1 MPKKNLTDL
10 EKIHLPSWRKMAMA
24 SWRLTGD
31 ASTYAKLSLS
41 VDKVTEYIDG
51 INQKSQDVKV
61 TLTHFIGKALA
72 KTYQLN
78 PEINR
83 IFRFG
88 KYYQRQDIDIF
99 FLVASDQQGIDLTGK
114 VIHNTH
120 NKPLL
125 DIAKELR
132 GSVKSIRDGEKKPF
146 GVLKKILNVLPIF
159 IIKPLTK
166 LLGFVL
172 YTLNIQLPG
181 LKLEKNPFGSAMVTS
196 VGSLGLES
204 AYAPLIPFSKVPM
217 MMSIGAVQKRLRFN
231 QVKEVVEEKF
241 VELCFTV
248 DHRIIDGV
256 HGAKMA
262 KSLSNFFDF
271 PDTIDEIIA

>member
-1 MPKKNLTDL
+1 
-10 EKIHLPSWRKMAMA
+10 MAMA

-31 ASTYAKLSLS
+31 ASTYAKLSLP
-41 VDKVTEYIDG
+41 VDKVIEHVDA
-51 INQKSQDVKV
+51 INKRSEDVKI

-72 KTYQLN
+72 KTYQIN

-88 KYYQRQDIDIF
+88 KYYQRNDIDIF
-99 FLVASDQQGIDLTGK
+99 FLVASDQHGIDLTGK
-114 VIHNTH
+114 VIHNAH
-120 NKPLL
+120 EKPLL
-125 DIAKELR
+125 DIARELR
-132 GSVKSIRDGEKKPF
+132 GSVKSIRRGEKKPF
-146 GVLKKILNVLPIF
+146 GLLKKILNVLPIF
-159 IIKPLTK
+159 VIKPLTK

-172 YTLNIQLPG
+172 YTLNVQLPR

-217 MMSIGAVQKRLRFN
+217 MMSIGMVQTRLKFN
-231 QVKEVVEEKF
+231 EVKEVVEEKF

-262 KSLSNFFDF
+262 KSLSNLFDF
-271 PDTIDEIIA
+271 PDTIDDIIDENGERNG